1 MDLSSII
8 GNLGIGG
15 QSTQQSQAAQQ
26 GIRAYQMYKA
36 EAEALGQPVLSPQD
50 YLKQLQQQQQTAQ
63 PAPMGQQAGL
73 LGR

>member
-1 MDLSSII
+1 MDLSSIL
-8 GNLGIGG
+8 GNLGMGG
-15 QSTQQSQAAQQ
+15 STQQSQAQQQ

-50 YLKQLQQQQQTAQ
+50 YLKQLQGQQT
-63 PAPMGQQAGL
+63 PTGQQAGL

>member
-1 MDLSSII
+1 MDLYSII

-50 YLKQLQQQQQTAQ
+50 YLKQLQQGQAPASPQAQ
-63 PAPMGQQAGL
+63 RPGGL
-73 LGR
+73 LG